1 MTENMTIL
9 LELVEHMESDLKK
22 VKAIATKLQ
31 SPRWSA
37 KQSSFEPIL
46 LDKGGGPRAVEDL
59 NDDPNVK
66 VVEGIFDGYFM
77 IGSDAKKYPV
87 PMNYSSKSKLI
98 QWDQLKLR
106 IMSDGSL
113 RYKVTRPAE
122 RKFIKAVIVKHEDGR
137 FQAMDDAKKLYNLNQ
152 AAVTFFAGEAGN
164 EASIIVPLD
173 DKADYAAIEAI
184 VK

>member
-1 MTENMTIL
+1 MTENMTAL

-31 SPRWSA
+31 SGR
-37 KQSSFEPIL
+37 SSSKPTNVGVVQKTASMIVSVSEE
-46 LDKGGGPRAVEDL
+46 EDL
-59 NDDPNVK
+59 NVK
-66 VVEGIFDGYFM
+66 VIEGIFDGYFM

-113 RYKVTRPAE
+113 RYKVTKPAE
-122 RKFIKAVIVKHEDGR
+122 RKFVKAIVVKHEDGR
-137 FQAMDDAKKLYNLNQ
+137 FQAMDDSKKFYNLNQ
-152 AAVTFFAGEAGN
+152 AAVTFFSGEAGN

-173 DKADYAAIEAI
+173 EKADYAAIEAI

>member
-1 MTENMTIL
+1 MTENMTTL
-9 LELVEHMESDLKK
+9 LELIEHMESDLKK
-22 VKAIATKLQ
+22 IKAIAAKLQ
-31 SPRWSA
+31 SGRSSLKSA
-37 KQSSFEPIL
+37 KDGAIQQAASAIVSTP
-46 LDKGGGPRAVEDL
+46 EDE
-59 NDDPNVK
+59 DPNVK

-77 IGSDAKKYPV
+77 IGSDMKKYPV

-113 RYKVTRPAE
+113 KYKVTKPAD
-122 RKFIKAVIVKHEDGR
+122 RKFVKAVIVKHEDGR

>member
-1 MTENMTIL
+1 MTENMTTL
-9 LELVEHMESDLKK
+9 LELIEHMESDLRRI
-22 VKAIATKLQ
+22 KAIASKLQ
-31 SPRWSA
+31 SGRSSSKSA
-37 KQSSFEPIL
+37 
-46 LDKGGGPRAVEDL
+46 
-59 NDDPNVK
+59 NDGVIQQAASAIISAPEEEDPNVK

-77 IGSDAKKYPV
+77 IGSDGKKYPV

-106 IMSDGSL
+106 IMTDGSL
-113 RYKVTRPAE
+113 RYKVTKPAE
-122 RKFIKAVIVKHEDGR
+122 RKFVKAVIVKHEDGR

-152 AAVTFFAGEAGN
+152 AAVTFFAGEVGN
-164 EASIIVPLD
+164 ETSIIIPLD